1 MKLVSV
7 FIKILFVVFYEVY
20 SFSVSG
26 GGGGGGGVKFYA
38 FVWIKVLLYN
48 MFRFYCMLKILGR

>member
-7 FIKILFVVFYEVY
+7 FIKILFVVLYEVY
-20 SFSVSG
+20 SFSVS

-48 MFRFYCMLKILGR
+48 MFRFYCMLKIFGR

>member
-26 GGGGGGGVKFYA
+26 GGGGEGVKFYA